1 MKDDSTIIYL
11 PAGTLREETPD
22 TVRVAWHVP
31 GEGISRGSLSDA
43 LASISGPVRA
53 VLSTGDVLLTNVA
66 LSKRQARHMQKV
78 LPFLLEESLLTTTDE
93 MWYAF
98 GKPIDGA
105 YPVLACE
112 RDGLEQ
118 LLDWFSGAEAIT
130 LLGAWVDADLLRGH
144 APCVARLDDDLLC
157 IPAPGQAVVLPATEQ
172 EQVPVLLGIDTA
184 EFTRIDHL
192 EALFGAFGE
201 GLHGDVI
208 SLLHSELRPAVEHS
222 GWRQVMQPWWPVTR
236 LAAGVLVCVWV
247 LLLVQQWQYN
257 RAAEAE
263 AAKAVALY
271 QELFPGAS
279 RPQLLQR
286 EFRTQLE
293 RLGGGGGGAGFLTLM
308 APVGEIIG
316 GATEQGVVTPRR
328 VQFDER
334 EHTLLVDITAKDFS
348 ALENLREKMQ
358 SVGLSAEIGTARSE
372 ASGVTARMR
381 VGQG

>member
-11 PAGTLREETPD
+11 PAGTLRMESPD
-22 TVRVAWHVP
+22 AVSAAWHVP
-31 GEGISRGSLSDA
+31 GEGISRGTLSDA
-43 LASISGPVRA
+43 LASVSGPVRA
-53 VLSTGDVLLTNVA
+53 VLSTGDVLLTNVE

-93 MWYAF
+93 MWYAY
-98 GKPIDGA
+98 GKPVEGV

-118 LLDWFSGAEAIT
+118 LLDWFAEAEAIS

-144 APCVARLDDDLLC
+144 APCIARVDDDLLC
-157 IPAPGQAVVLPATEQ
+157 IPAPGQAVVLPATEHA
-172 EQVPVLLGIDTA
+172 QVPALLGIDTT
-184 EFTRIDHL
+184 EFTRIEHL
-192 EALFGAFGE
+192 EAVFSAFVE
-201 GLHGDVI
+201 GLQGDAI
-208 SLLHSELRPAVEHS
+208 ALLHSELRPAVENH
-222 GWRQVMQPWWPVTR
+222 GWRQVTQPWWPVTR
-236 LAAGVLVCVWV
+236 LAAGVLAGVWV

-263 AAKAVALY
+263 AAEAVALY

-308 APVGEIIG
+308 APAGEIIG
-316 GATEQGVVTPRR
+316 GATEQGVTPRR

-334 EHTLLVDITAKDFS
+334 ENVLLVDITAKDFS
-348 ALENLREKMQ
+348 ALESLREKMQ

>member
-11 PAGTLREETPD
+11 PAGTLRAESPD
-22 TVRVAWHVP
+22 AVTAAWHVP
-31 GEGISRGSLSDA
+31 GEGISRGTLSDA
-43 LASISGPVRA
+43 LAALGGPVRA
-53 VLSTGDVLLTNVA
+53 VLSSGDVLLTNVE

-93 MWYAF
+93 MWYAY
-98 GKPIDGA
+98 GKPVDGA

-118 LLDWFSGAEAIT
+118 LLDWFASAGDIT

-157 IPAPGQAVVLPATEQ
+157 IPAPGQALVLPATEL

-192 EALFGAFGE
+192 EALFSAFAD
-201 GLHGDVI
+201 GLQGDVI
-208 SLLHSELRPAVEHS
+208 TLLHSDLRPTVEQH

-236 LAAGVLVCVWV
+236 LAAGVLMCVWV

-263 AAKAVALY
+263 AAQAVALY
-271 QELFPGAS
+271 QELFPGSS

-293 RLGGGGGGAGFLTLM
+293 RLSGGGAGAGFLALM

-316 GATEQGVVTPRR
+316 GATDQGVTPRR

-334 EHTLLVDITAKDFS
+334 ENTLLVDITAKDFS

>member
-11 PAGTLREETPD
+11 PAGTLRAESPD
-22 TVRVAWHVP
+22 AMNAAWHVP
-31 GEGISRGSLSDA
+31 GEGISRGTLADA
-43 LASISGPVRA
+43 LASLSGPVRA
-53 VLSTGDVLLTNVA
+53 VLSSGDVLLTHVE

-93 MWYAF
+93 MWYAH
-98 GKPIDGA
+98 GKPVEGI

-118 LLDWFSGAEAIT
+118 LLEWFADADAIT

-144 APCVARLDDDLLC
+144 APCVARVDDDLLC
-157 IPAPGQAVVLPATEQ
+157 IPAPGEAVVLPATEL
-172 EQVPVLLGIDTA
+172 EQVPVLLGIDTG

-192 EALFGAFGE
+192 EALFSAFAE
-201 GLHGDVI
+201 GLQGEAI
-208 SLLHSELRPAVEHS
+208 ALLHSELRPTVEHS

-263 AAKAVALY
+263 TAEAVALY

-316 GATEQGVVTPRR
+316 GATEQGVTPRR

-334 EHTLLVDITAKDFS
+334 ENVLLVDITAKDFS
-348 ALENLREKMQ
+348 ALESLREKMQ

>member
-11 PAGTLREETPD
+11 PAGTLRAESPD
-22 TVRVAWHVP
+22 VVTAAWHVP
-31 GEGISRGSLSDA
+31 GEGISRGTLSDA
-43 LASISGPVRA
+43 LAALSGPVRA
-53 VLSTGDVLLTNVA
+53 VLSSGDVLLTNVE

-93 MWYAF
+93 MWYAY
-98 GKPIDGA
+98 GKPVDGA

-118 LLDWFSGAEAIT
+118 LLDWFASAGDIT

-157 IPAPGQAVVLPATEQ
+157 IPAPGQALVLPATEL

-192 EALFGAFGE
+192 EALFSAFAD
-201 GLHGDVI
+201 GLQGDVI
-208 SLLHSELRPAVEHS
+208 TLLHSDLRPTVEQH

-236 LAAGVLVCVWV
+236 LAAGVLMCVWV

-263 AAKAVALY
+263 AAQAVALY
-271 QELFPGAS
+271 QELFPGSS

-293 RLGGGGGGAGFLTLM
+293 RLSGGGAGAGFLTLM

-316 GATEQGVVTPRR
+316 GATDQGVTPRR

-334 EHTLLVDITAKDFS
+334 ENTLLVDITAKDFS